1 MITLEISPDMLSVR
15 SAPALDMNIQAEDS
29 REKTIIQTTPD
40 GQVLGWA
47 RQSEN
52 PKHLVRFFQGKGGFC
67 AVVTNET
74 LVYFGLPGSRIT
86 LPDTEVELPGEPI
99 PGKPADL
106 VYSLSQTPP
115 QTVTRQA
122 MILGAGLATRFEPVS
137 GDTTGYPKPGVPLA
151 GEDSVIVTIAK
162 HLQRHGFTRLL
173 VNTFYKPEC
182 LKTQLATISG
192 MDVQYIDEAA
202 PSGTAGGLLKAFQQD
217 LVDTTQPIFI
227 IQGDAVTDAD
237 LSFLLN
243 THQDRHAAV
252 TIGGQ
257 IVPDRDV
264 DKFGI
269 IETDGA
275 GTDRQSGNITSFKEK
290 PSLAEAGPSRF
301 ANAGFYTLA
310 PEIFP
315 LFVETGERQLAGGKL
330 YDYAND
336 LFPAV
341 LSAIGSKRIRENKTG
356 EPMPFWAQA
365 VGGYW
370 SDIGNPTQYI
380 EALRDIYA
388 GRLQIDLPAN
398 TVDFYDNGIAYWPG
412 AKALAIQDHALLQGN
427 VIVAR
432 VRSTDRQ

>member
-1 MITLEISPDMLSVR
+1 MITLEISPDILSVS